1 MIKSNTVTNKKK
13 KKGFTLVE
21 LIAVIAIIGILAAVL
36 VPKVTGYINEARKT
50 AVIDQ
55 ARKVVTAAESVTI
68 KLNLGANP
76 TTIAD
81 VITKSGGLIVA
92 DDVKNLIVTDGI
104 ATTLASVADCVN
116 ILDSEKYTFTVNS
129 KGGFSGIDVIPA
141 TPETPVTP

>member
-68 KLNLGANP
+68 KLNLDAAPG
-76 TTIAD
+76 TIAE
-81 VITKSGGLIVA
+81 VINKSGGLIVPG
-92 DDVKNLIVTDGI
+92 DVKNLIVTDGI

-116 ILDSEKYTFTVNS
+116 ILNIEKYTFTVNG
-129 KGGFSGIDVIPA
+129 KGGFKSVTPISA
-141 TPETPVTP
+141 TP